1 MENEIIE
8 NENKNKKSLKSEIKK
23 GNDSNSKILNIF
35 KCKKCTDY
43 VTLEINP
50 YNFSASYECDNGDIE
65 EDIYFGTINQFIS
78 QQKYEDELERTCV
91 NCNSSNLK
99 KKEESGL
106 EYFAY
111 CKACK
116 IHLCPLCVGNHL
128 KLKKKNH
135 DIIFLGN
142 LAPSDEDIEEAKKS
156 LNDRINADFEI
167 IKKIE
172 KIKNKIVFISNRVIE
187 ILREEI
193 KLTSNFINNFHKDIQ
208 NYHYLMNFH
217 NINEYILN
225 NKNEK
230 LNKFYQESDFS
241 KQIDSLIEISKDLD
255 IRGKE
260 MEEEIIFNNIKKIET
275 FDKFIENP
283 FGEFKFTTFVGVEFA
298 KKDNNFIL
306 AYDSSLKFF
315 HLLRNNNIY
324 LDYDYTFK
332 SSINSIL
339 LSKDEEEL
347 FISENFLIYIFTY
360 NKKENRYIKPIGDEE
375 TSNDI
380 LTYQGNK
387 KFNKIFQLDNGKLIT
402 VSDDSKLYVWYKNN
416 TEILKKT
423 KNKRYYINK
432 VIPSQWGCY
441 EFLQVNDFYFV
452 ILMRDCILKFYDTE
466 EINEIKV
473 LKIKYGDYLRE
484 KYNHIVKINK
494 DYLIVGVKSIYVL
507 ISIKTMEIVYYYN
520 LVTIKNI
527 ISIHKYDY
535 DNFVLFIGKPN
546 DEENVI
552 YQLRFDEDIKELVE
566 ISNFR
571 NKIEKNGDCKY
582 NLLNNNMIV
591 RYYYYYSTVT
601 NKKLELFI

>member
-1 MENEIIE
+1 MCW
-8 NENKNKKSLKSEIKK
+8 KS
-23 GNDSNSKILNIF
+23 
-35 KCKKCTDY
+35 
-43 VTLEINP
+43 P
-50 YNFSASYECDNGDIE
+50 
-65 EDIYFGTINQFIS
+65 
-78 QQKYEDELERTCV
+78 
-91 NCNSSNLK
+91 
-99 KKEESGL
+99 
-106 EYFAY
+106 
-111 CKACK
+111 KA
-116 IHLCPLCVGNHL
+116 
-128 KLKKKNH
+128 KKKNH

-387 KFNKIFQLDNGKLIT
+387 KFNKIFQLDNGKLI
-402 VSDDSKLYVWYKNN
+402 
-416 TEILKKT
+416 
-423 KNKRYYINK
+423 
-432 VIPSQWGCY
+432 
-441 EFLQVNDFYFV
+441 
-452 ILMRDCILKFYDTE
+452 
-466 EINEIKV
+466 
-473 LKIKYGDYLRE
+473 
-484 KYNHIVKINK
+484 
-494 DYLIVGVKSIYVL
+494 
-507 ISIKTMEIVYYYN
+507 N

-527 ISIHKYDY
+527 IR
-535 DNFVLFIGKPN
+535 L
-546 DEENVI
+546 
-552 YQLRFDEDIKELVE
+552 
-566 ISNFR
+566 
-571 NKIEKNGDCKY
+571 
-582 NLLNNNMIV
+582 
-591 RYYYYYSTVT
+591 
-601 NKKLELFI
+601 

>member
-8 NENKNKKSLKSEIKK
+8 NENKNKIKSEIKEK
-23 GNDSNSKILNIF
+23 DNYTSKKFNIF
-35 KCKKCTDY
+35 KCKKCSDL
-43 VTLEINP
+43 VTLKINP
-50 YNFSASYECDNGDIE
+50 YNFSASYECDNGDLE
-65 EDIYFGTINQFIS
+65 EDIYFGTVNQFIS
-78 QQKYEDELERTCV
+78 QQKYEDQLERACV
-91 NCNSSNLK
+91 NCNNSNMG
-99 KKEESGL
+99 KKEKMGL
-106 EYFAY
+106 EYFTY

-142 LAPSDEDIEEAKKS
+142 LTPSDEDIEEAKKN
-156 LNDRINADFEI
+156 LNDRIKSNSDI

-172 KIKNKIVFISNRVIE
+172 KIKNRIVFISNRVSK
-187 ILREEI
+187 ILEEEI
-193 KLTSNFINNFHKDIQ
+193 KLTSNFIKNFQKDIQ

-217 NINEYILN
+217 NINEYISN

-230 LNKFYQESDFS
+230 LKKFYQETDFS

-255 IRGKE
+255 IRGKD
-260 MEEEIIFNNIKKIET
+260 MEEELIFNNIKKIGT

-283 FGEFKFTTFVGVEFA
+283 FGEFKFNTFVGVEFC

-306 AYDSSLKFF
+306 AYDNNLKFF

-332 SSINSIL
+332 NSINSIL
-339 LSKDEEEL
+339 LSKNEEEL
-347 FISENFLIYIFTY
+347 FVLESFLIYIFIY
-360 NKKENRYIKPIGDEE
+360 NKKENRYIRPIGDEE

-380 LTYQGNK
+380 LLYQTNK
-387 KFNKIFQLDNGKLIT
+387 KFNKIFQLDNGILISL
-402 VSDDSKLYVWYKNN
+402 SDDSKLYVWSKNN
-416 TEILKKT
+416 LENTKKS
-423 KNKRYYINK
+423 KNKRYYISK
-432 VIPSQWGCY
+432 VIVSQWGCY
-441 EFLQVNDFYFV
+441 EFLQVNEFYFV
-452 ILMRDCILKFYDTE
+452 ILMRDCTLKFYDTE

-473 LKIKYGDYLRE
+473 LKIKYGDFLRE

-494 DYLIVGVKSIYVL
+494 DYLIVGVKSIYIL
-507 ISIKTMEIVYYYN
+507 ISIKTLEIVHYYTFVN
-520 LVTIKNI
+520 VKNI

-552 YQLRFDEDIKELVE
+552 YQFRFDDYTKELIE

-571 NKIEKNGDCKY
+571 NKIEKYGDCKY
-582 NLLNNNMIV
+582 SLLNNNMII
-591 RYYYYYSTVT
+591 RYYYYYSTAT
-601 NKKLELFI
+601 NKKFELFI